1 MSFPNIIFGSPGD
14 QFVTGTTQVVEPVG
28 SQLCLA
34 DGRKYRYA
42 LKSAAAAVA
51 GDVQSSP
58 ASVANHDKMTP
69 TAAAVGAVAVT
80 VALGATAV
88 TADQYRDGYL
98 AIEVGTGFGYV
109 YAIASHA
116 AVASAGSMVVPLREP
131 VQVAIPATAVSTS
144 LISSIWRLVVVA
156 PTTETGAIAGCAVK
170 PIAAS
175 AFGWLQTRGIGSA
188 TCVASTVAGE
198 NLSIITTAGSL
209 GPVAAGTTNVI
220 AQAAS
225 VVVGA
230 TEKGTVYFCVDG

>member
-1 MSFPNIIFGSPGD
+1 VSVPTIIFGSPGD
-14 QFVTGTTQVVEPVG
+14 QFTTGTTQIVEPVG

-51 GDVQSSP
+51 GDVQSAP
-58 ASVANHDKMTP
+58 AQVANHDKQTP
-69 TAAAVGAVAVT
+69 VAAAVGAVSVAT
-80 VALGATAV
+80 ALGAST

-98 AIEVGTGFGYV
+98 SVEVGTGFGYV
-109 YAIASHA
+109 YAIASHGVIA
-116 AVASAGSMVVPLREP
+116 TAGSVPLREP
-131 VQVAIPATAVSTS
+131 VQVAIPATANSVS
-144 LISSIWRLVVVA
+144 LISSPWRAVVVA

-175 AFGWLQTRGIGSA
+175 AFGWLQTRGVGSA

-209 GPVAAGTTNVI
+209 GPVAAGTTMVI
-220 AQAAS
+220 AVLNGVAVS
-225 VVVGA
+225 A
-230 TEKGTVYFCVDG
+230 TDKGTVFFLVDG